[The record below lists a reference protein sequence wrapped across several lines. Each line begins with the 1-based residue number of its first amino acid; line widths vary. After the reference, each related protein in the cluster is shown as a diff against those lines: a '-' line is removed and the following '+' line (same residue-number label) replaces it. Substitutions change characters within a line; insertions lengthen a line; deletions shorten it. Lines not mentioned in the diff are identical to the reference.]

1 MYFIKTLI
9 VVFGIIR
16 APLMRKTQG
25 EARRL
30 SLNVAEKFIIIVNE
44 LYYSQQ
50 GYKTSFFLLILVIS
64 KQDIYLETFI
74 VTT

>member
-1 MYFIKTLI
+1 MCFIKTLI
-9 VVFGIIR
+9 VVFEIIR
-16 APLMRKTQG
+16 APLMRKMQG

-50 GYKTSFFLLILVIS
+50 GYKTSFFL
-64 KQDIYLETFI
+64 
-74 VTT
+74 

>member
-1 MYFIKTLI
+1 MFE
-9 VVFGIIR
+9 IIR

>member
-1 MYFIKTLI
+1 MISE
-9 VVFGIIR
+9 
-16 APLMRKTQG
+16 PLMRKTQG

-50 GYKTSFFLLILVIS
+50 GYKTSFLL
-64 KQDIYLETFI
+64 
-74 VTT
+74 